1 MPERMSDRMPDRLPD
16 RMPDRM
22 VKIPDRIECQN
33 ECLKRCQIECQNRC
47 RKEYQNRCH
56 IDVLITEFS
65 AAGTVLL
72 IARVTV
78 NVRFLITRCFGLD
91 CTCPFSR
98 LIRGGSL
105 GGLTM
110 NVLRKCLLSN
120 GGPCLQ
126 NNGPPTC
133 HVFLRI
139 PTKIGNI
146 FTSLLKR
153 ACVMHCTC
161 VASPCLG
168 QAMRAGICLV

>member
-1 MPERMSDRMPDRLPD
+1 MAVFWLSRILINGCLAGSK
-16 RMPDRM
+16 
-22 VKIPDRIECQN
+22 VK
-33 ECLKRCQIECQNRC
+33 
-47 RKEYQNRCH
+47 
-56 IDVLITEFS
+56 DVLITEFS

-91 CTCPFSR
+91 CACPFSR

-126 NNGPPTC
+126 NNGPLTC

-153 ACVMHCTC
+153 ACVKHCTC

-168 QAMRAGICLV
+168 QAMRAGICLSCDQG